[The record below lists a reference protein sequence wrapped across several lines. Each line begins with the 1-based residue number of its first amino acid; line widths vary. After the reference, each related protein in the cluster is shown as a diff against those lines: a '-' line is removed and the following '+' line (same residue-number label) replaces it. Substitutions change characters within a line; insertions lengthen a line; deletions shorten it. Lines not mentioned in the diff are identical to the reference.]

1 MKHYAKIYRDE
12 VIVAEFEITTGF
24 EILRWFHNHVPSCS
38 MDWAIKN
45 EGYRYEIWAVINEE
59 RKYKIINY

>member
-45 EGYRYEIWAVINEE
+45 EGYRYEIIN
-59 RKYKIINY
+59 IN